1 MNNLL
6 SEKRSILTKEII
18 LQTLKN
24 QKNFF
29 PKYDIK
35 TLALLGS
42 TARNE
47 ATENSDLD
55 FLVEFNHSTTF
66 DGYMNLKFYL
76 EELFNKSV
84 DLVTF
89 TSIKTIIKNSV
100 LTEAIYVEKP

>member
-6 SEKRSILTKEII
+6 TEKQQTLTKEII

-24 QKNFF
+24 QENFF
-29 PKYDIK
+29 VKYDIK
-35 TLALLGS
+35 TLALFGS

-55 FLVEFNHSTTF
+55 FLVEFNHSTTL

-89 TSIKTIIKNSV
+89 KSIKTIIKNSV
-100 LTEAIYVEKP
+100 LAEAIYVEKP

>member
-6 SEKRSILTKEII
+6 SEKQAILTKEII

-24 QKNFF
+24 QENFF
-29 PKYDIK
+29 AKYDIK
-35 TLALLGS
+35 TLALFGS

-55 FLVEFNHSTTF
+55 FLVEFNHSTTL
-66 DGYMNLKFYL
+66 DSYMNLKFYL

-84 DLVTF
+84 DLVTLK
-89 TSIKTIIKNSV
+89 SIKPVIKNSV
-100 LTEAIYVEKP
+100 LAEAVYVEKP